1 MIKDLKMKARDTL
14 LILIAL
20 LATTLLLL
28 AGMLYETLKTSIPAG
43 IKAVRQYINRRRVYR
58 GYYHNRNALSA
69 F

>member
-1 MIKDLKMKARDTL
+1 MIKDLNMQARDTL
-14 LILIAL
+14 MIRIAL

-43 IKAVRQYINRRRVYR
+43 IKAIRHYINRRRVYR
-58 GYYHNRNALSA
+58 SYYHNRNALTA